1 MIYYILASIFLFNPM
16 VSNIDVLPDI
26 FAYILIM
33 IALSKPAYT
42 NDVAEQ
48 AYVGA
53 RKMAIITLIKLF
65 SLLLISGDDITMS
78 LLLSFTFMIVELIF
92 GIPFFISLFK
102 YLSHI
107 ALMGNNATSA
117 NKSDKI
123 RIFTIAFTIVK
134 LLMATLPD
142 FTALSLSN
150 GVDSSNND
158 LSLTYFRPTLFII
171 SVTIAMV
178 LGIIWLIFSV
188 IYYKSLFTK
197 EVREKI
203 RSDFTTQMSNRK
215 SLFEAKSYTTVMLIM
230 ALGSFFALDIGGF
243 DIILTPDFLVTLTF
257 IISFFVLYIKG
268 YFKPKWESIVL
279 IVSFIGQVIFY
290 ILESVKLREFYD
302 KFNLESVLKSSK
314 ADTLYSQITLFGAI
328 ESAFF
333 VLSIAIILY
342 IIAKNGKESLEK
354 HAHLF
359 IGCDYS
365 FAISEYKE
373 KMKKNIILT
382 GIFTLLSALTYVIMV
397 AIKPTFPDFIMV
409 NMICE
414 VALAILLAKTMLF
427 LHDDVYK
434 RILAYS

>member
-1 MIYYILASIFLFNPM
+1 MAQAMALVLYLHHEAPVEEQNFQMVMEMIRAGEVKEEDESYQSPLDRLFRQLEHRNP
-16 VSNIDVLPDI
+16 D
-26 FAYILIM
+26 
-33 IALSKPAYT
+33 
-42 NDVAEQ
+42 
-48 AYVGA
+48 
-53 RKMAIITLIKLF
+53 
-65 SLLLISGDDITMS
+65 
-78 LLLSFTFMIVELIF
+78 
-92 GIPFFISLFK
+92 
-102 YLSHI
+102 HI
-107 ALMGNNATSA
+107 A
-117 NKSDKI
+117 
-123 RIFTIAFTIVK
+123 VK
-134 LLMATLPD
+134 
-142 FTALSLSN
+142 
-150 GVDSSNND
+150 
-158 LSLTYFRPTLFII
+158 
-171 SVTIAMV
+171 
-178 LGIIWLIFSV
+178 
-188 IYYKSLFTK
+188 YYKNY
-197 EVREKI
+197 
-203 RSDFTTQMSNRK
+203 RSGSAKTLK
-215 SLFEAKSYTTVMLIM
+215 SIQ
-230 ALGSFFALDIGGF
+230 
-243 DIILTPDFLVTLTF
+243 LTLLAR
-257 IISFFVLYIKG
+257 L
-268 YFKPKWESIVL
+268 
-279 IVSFIGQVIFY
+279 
-290 ILESVKLREFYD
+290 D

>member
-16 VSNIDVLPDI
+16 VSNIDVLPDV

-117 NKSDKI
+117 NTSDKM

-290 ILESVKLREFYD
+290 ILESVKLR
-302 KFNLESVLKSSK
+302 
-314 ADTLYSQITLFGAI
+314 
-328 ESAFF
+328 
-333 VLSIAIILY
+333 
-342 IIAKNGKESLEK
+342 
-354 HAHLF
+354 
-359 IGCDYS
+359 
-365 FAISEYKE
+365 
-373 KMKKNIILT
+373 
-382 GIFTLLSALTYVIMV
+382 
-397 AIKPTFPDFIMV
+397 
-409 NMICE
+409 
-414 VALAILLAKTMLF
+414 
-427 LHDDVYK
+427 
-434 RILAYS
+434 